1 MVGFGLTDIGE
12 RGGATQDGKTLNPKQ
27 FESVTYQILIKP
39 KQRWKNKLKKNCS
52 YGKIKE
58 DIIRNGLFNLDD
70 MQHCGSIWNRMG
82 SNKTLRV

>member
-39 KQRWKNKLKKNCS
+39 KQRWKIKNFIS
-52 YGKIKE
+52 LWDFLQQEY
-58 DIIRNGLFNLDD
+58 
-70 MQHCGSIWNRMG
+70 
-82 SNKTLRV
+82 